1 MSGSSQLFRRETTS
15 YIKRKYPE
23 ARQLYVSKAPSSS
36 LLVATRVLTCS
47 CLNHLPAMANLT
59 TLLTTLISANHILHY
74 HSIVDAYGHV
84 SMRHPDD
91 NSHFVMSGNRAPA
104 LVSSSA
110 DFVTYH
116 VENASAV
123 DPDAP
128 RGYIERYIH
137 SEIYKRFADVDC
149 VVHAHAPDVLP
160 YATSGV
166 PLRPVFHLPGFLG
179 TEVPVWDIED
189 VYNGTDRHDL
199 LVRNERQGG
208 SLAGTFVAPE
218 NQTAE
223 PATSTPDRTVV
234 LMRKHGFTTW
244 GPDIETAV
252 FRAVF
257 TATNAR
263 VQTDSV
269 LLRTAFSGMASQG
282 MSLDAWGGTGS
293 GGAVFNN
300 DFEPLTAD
308 QAAATEESNDGTID
322 RPWGLWLAE
331 VEADP
336 LYENNG

>member
-1 MSGSSQLFRRETTS
+1 
-15 YIKRKYPE
+15 
-23 ARQLYVSKAPSSS
+23 
-36 LLVATRVLTCS
+36 
-47 CLNHLPAMANLT
+47 MANLT

-84 SMRHPDD
+84 SVRHPDD
-91 NSHFVMSGNRAPA
+91 ASHFVMSGNRAPA
-104 LVSSSA
+104 LVSSAA
-110 DFVTYH
+110 DLVTYQ
-116 VENASAV
+116 VSDAAAV
-123 DPDAP
+123 DPNAP

-137 SEIYKRFADVDC
+137 SEIYKRYTDVNC

-189 VYNGTDRHDL
+189 VYNETDKHDL
-199 LVRNERQGG
+199 LVRDERQGG
-208 SLAGTFVAPE
+208 SLANMFASSE

-223 PATSTPDRTVV
+223 PPTTSPDRRVV

-263 VQTDSV
+263 VQTDSA
-269 LLRTAFSGMASQG
+269 LLRNAFGGIAGSGQNM
-282 MSLDAWGGTGS
+282 DAWGNTQNATS
-293 GGAVFNN
+293 LFNN
-300 DFEPLTAD
+300 DFEPLTAE
-308 QAAATEESNDGTID
+308 QAVATQDSNDGTID
-322 RPWGLWLAE
+322 RPWGLWVAE
-331 VEADP
+331 VEANP
-336 LYENNG
+336 LYKNNV